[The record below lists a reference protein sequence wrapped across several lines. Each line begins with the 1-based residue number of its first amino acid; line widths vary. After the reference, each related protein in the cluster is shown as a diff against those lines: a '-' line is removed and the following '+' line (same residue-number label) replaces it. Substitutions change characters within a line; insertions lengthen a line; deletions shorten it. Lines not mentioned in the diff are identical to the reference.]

1 MAPET
6 RSALEIAA
14 AVQRR
19 EVTAAEILDQTL
31 QRARADTLGAFA
43 HLTPEYAAT
52 QAERIDAQAA
62 DPQGP
67 LPRFAGVPVPIKG
80 LNMVKGLP
88 FEAGSAAL
96 RGYVAPTTDGIV
108 TLLQEAGTLTVGTT
122 TAPEFGLPAY
132 TEPATGAPA
141 RTPWDPRRTAGG
153 SSGGAAVAVA
163 TGIVPAAQASD
174 GGGSIRIPAACCGIV
189 GLKPSR
195 GVVSSGPVGVDA
207 FGLVT
212 GGVLTRTV
220 ADAAAFLHVI
230 SRPWPGDNA
239 PVDFS
244 SPRPGRPLRIGVL
257 TEPLNNDDVVV
268 HRSALDAVERAR
280 RVLRDLGHQVGP
292 APRPMTGADWMAFMP
307 LWTVMSATV
316 PVPAE
321 AEGLL
326 MPLTRYLR
334 ERGRGYS
341 AVELAEAVTAVQHL
355 VRRIAVAW
363 AEFDVIL
370 TPTLSGPPAF
380 PDELQLADPAADFE
394 AQKRFTPW
402 TSIWNMTGAPA
413 ISVPLHR
420 AEVDGMELP
429 FGVQLGGVRPGQDQL
444 LLDLAAQLEWA
455 DPWPMFAPGI

>member
-1 MAPET
+1 
-6 RSALEIAA
+6 
-14 AVQRR
+14 
-19 EVTAAEILDQTL
+19 
-31 QRARADTLGAFA
+31 
-43 HLTPEYAAT
+43 
-52 QAERIDAQAA
+52 
-62 DPQGP
+62 
-67 LPRFAGVPVPIKG
+67 
-80 LNMVKGLP
+80 
-88 FEAGSAAL
+88 
-96 RGYVAPTTDGIV
+96 
-108 TLLQEAGTLTVGTT
+108 
-122 TAPEFGLPAY
+122 
-132 TEPATGAPA
+132 
-141 RTPWDPRRTAGG
+141 
-153 SSGGAAVAVA
+153 
-163 TGIVPAAQASD
+163 
-174 GGGSIRIPAACCGIV
+174 
-189 GLKPSR
+189 
-195 GVVSSGPVGVDA
+195 
-207 FGLVT
+207 
-212 GGVLTRTV
+212 
-220 ADAAAFLHVI
+220 
-230 SRPWPGDNA
+230 
-239 PVDFS
+239 
-244 SPRPGRPLRIGVL
+244 
-257 TEPLNNDDVVV
+257 
-268 HRSALDAVERAR
+268 
-280 RVLRDLGHQVGP
+280 
-292 APRPMTGADWMAFMP
+292 MP